1 MYEIIFNTLYM
12 VYVNVILDV
21 KYRKQTEGKTLI
33 MRVYRIQMLL
43 RDFSQ

>member
-12 VYVNVILDV
+12 VYVNVIIDV